1 MPGTE
6 ITWRGAYPEMC
17 PAEGQAVV
25 YISDMSLDLPQEV
38 LSKAAEL
45 FDKHG
50 VLDVWSSILQNDYD
64 GLMAD

>member
-1 MPGTE
+1 M
-6 ITWRGAYPEMC
+6 
-17 PAEGQAVV
+17 GQAVV